1 MRYVASYLIPHT
13 SYLFIL
19 NLISHFLVGFGL
31 SFVGSLPFGMINL
44 EVARTAVRKGIP
56 PALWV
61 AAGAS
66 LVEMLQVYVALKF
79 TSLFAENPA
88 VEKWFQI
95 ISIVV
100 FFGLGIYYF
109 FFAKIKPVPTGE
121 LEPPGRRRHKLM
133 KGMFLST
140 INLMAIPYWIFYGTL
155 LTAHNMLD
163 KQDLY
168 IIVFSVG
175 TAVGVFVLL
184 ILYSMLGAK
193 ILRKSAQV
201 TAWLNVFIG
210 LVLVAFGVFQL
221 WDMMNGGS

>member
-1 MRYVASYLIPHT
+1 
-13 SYLFIL
+13 
-19 NLISHFLVGFGL
+19 
-31 SFVGSLPFGMINL
+31 MINL
-44 EVARTAVRKGIP
+44 EVARIAVRKGIP

-66 LVEMLQVYVALKF
+66 LVELFQVYVALKF

-88 VEKWFQI
+88 VERWFQI

-109 FFAKIKPVPTGE
+109 YFVKTKPVADSDE
-121 LEPPGRRRHKLM
+121 LEPPGRRRHKFL

-155 LTAHNMLD
+155 LTAKGMLE
-163 KQDLY
+163 KQELP
-168 IIVFSVG
+168 IILFSVG
-175 TAVGVFVLL
+175 TALGVFVLL
-184 ILYSMLGAK
+184 ILYSLLGAK

-201 TAWLNVFIG
+201 TAWLNIFIG
-210 LVLVAFGVFQL
+210 LVLVAFGAFQL
-221 WDMMNGGS
+221 WDMMNGGN